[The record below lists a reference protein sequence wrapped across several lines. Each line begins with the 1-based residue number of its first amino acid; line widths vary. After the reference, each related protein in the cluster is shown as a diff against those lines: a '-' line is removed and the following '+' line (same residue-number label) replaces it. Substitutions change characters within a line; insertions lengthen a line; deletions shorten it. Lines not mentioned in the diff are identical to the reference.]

1 MDRCWAYF
9 FGGTYNLNAS
19 HKFQFYALGAPQRHG
34 QNLYRQNIGVYD
46 KAFAESIDT
55 YSQDALDN
63 VEEAG
68 RDYSQTSSSV
78 SDEAAA
84 LLGDQQFE
92 MYTEYTGARHEDNLI
107 NERRTFS
114 QTSSSYKSLL

>member
-1 MDRCWAYF
+1 M
-9 FGGTYNLNAS
+9 
-19 HKFQFYALGAPQRHG
+19 
-34 QNLYRQNIGVYD
+34 YRQNIGVYD
-46 KAFAESIDT
+46 KEFASSLSN

-92 MYTEYTGARHEDNLI
+92 MYTEFTGERHEKKFN
-107 NERRTFS
+107 
-114 QTSSSYKSLL
+114 Q